1 MTHVRPLPCL
11 LVGARFALALALAV
25 TATMAS
31 PSLARP
37 PTSPRTAAVAVRAL
51 GYDRTLRERAG
62 KRADLV
68 VLTSAALLRETEATF
83 GALASVGVQGLP
95 LLVTVA
101 APSSADEL
109 RAAVIDRHAEA
120 VFVEHLDE
128 ALLPTLRALSR
139 ETGCLVFVVDRALLG
154 RGGHVA
160 IVDDGVR
167 ARLVVAL
174 TAARA
179 DRLELAADLL
189 KLAEIVR

>member
-1 MTHVRPLPCL
+1 MNRARPSPWFV
-11 LVGARFALALALAV
+11 VGARVALAWALV
-25 TATMAS
+25 TTMTTS
-31 PSLARP
+31 PAAARP
-37 PTSPRTAAVAVRAL
+37 PTSSRTAAVAVRAL

-62 KRADLV
+62 TRADLV
-68 VLTSAALLRETEATF
+68 VLTSPAMLAAAQGTF
-83 GALASVGVQGLP
+83 APLASVGVQGLP

-101 APSSADEL
+101 APSTDDEL

-139 ETGCLVFVVDRALLG
+139 ETGCLVFVADRALLG
-154 RGGHVA
+154 RGGHIA
-160 IVDDGVR
+160 IVDDGGR
-167 ARLVVAL
+167 AHLVVAL